1 MNDEDFE
8 ALNEINIRLLTE
20 VFEKKLPH
28 DKAAEQAA
36 AEQNEL
42 LPDGAATAG
51 QHLFSIK
58 SDGHTSGGLWFTC
71 LNREGNDFAFLFFIH
86 IRNELRRKGIG
97 SSAMKLLENE
107 VNKLGLPAIRL
118 HVLKDNT
125 SAMNL
130 YAKLGYKLFTAYSGY
145 DENDPGVVMEKKL

>member
-1 MNDEDFE
+1 MMKISKRF
-8 ALNEINIRLLTE
+8 NEINIRLLTE

-28 DKAAEQAA
+28 DKAAEKAA

-107 VNKLGLPAIRL
+107 VNKLGAACYQASCLERQHLRNEFIR
-118 HVLKDNT
+118 KT
-125 SAMNL
+125 RI
-130 YAKLGYKLFTAYSGY
+130 
-145 DENDPGVVMEKKL
+145 